1 MGKQMMISISREFGS
16 EGHLIGEKI
25 AKDFGITLYDR
36 RLLDAVAEEK
46 GMDVELLKKHD
57 EKPKNRILSR
67 TVKGHSN
74 SMEENIAHMQFEFL
88 QKKAES
94 GESFVVIGRC
104 SETVLKDYEGLISI
118 FVLGEKEHKI
128 EHVMKEYHL
137 SRKEA
142 IQKIKRHNR
151 KRKAYHDHY
160 SKHKWRDSR
169 TYDLCINS
177 SKLGLEETAEI
188 LEMYIKA
195 RMQ

>member
-46 GMDVELLKKHD
+46 GMDVEFLKKHD

-151 KRKAYHDHY
+151 NRKAYHDHY